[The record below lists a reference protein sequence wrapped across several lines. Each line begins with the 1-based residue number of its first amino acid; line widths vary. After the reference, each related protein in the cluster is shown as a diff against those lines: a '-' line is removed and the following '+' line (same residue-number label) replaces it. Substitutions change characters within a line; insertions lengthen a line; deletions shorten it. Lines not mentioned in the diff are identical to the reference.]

1 MEVFVV
7 MCFRAELLG
16 LHDLG
21 FDGEAGDEVGLGF

>member
-16 LHDLG
+16 LHVLG
-21 FDGEAGDEVGLGF
+21 FDGEAGDKVGLGF